1 MLDFYTINSLSLM
14 VISGLIFFY
23 DKIDKKRIFFD
34 NPDGSRKIHKK
45 SIPAIGGFLIV
56 FHVVVNLL
64 FFKNMF
70 EFSNKFISVITFLV
84 CYFLTIGLLDD
95 RKNLSPISKIILI
108 FAVLLIFIPL
118 DENLVLENLAFKD
131 IAYIIKLNEG
141 SLIFT
146 ILAIFFLYNFLN
158 FSDGSNGVTL
168 SITIYWIS
176 LLLLYKSFYLL
187 FLVSILM
194 LLLVLFFFNVI
205 NKIFLGNNGV
215 NVLSIL
221 LSLLFIISYN
231 TQGIF
236 KVDEILLIMLIPAI
250 DALRVTIERILKNKS
265 PLLPDRN
272 HFHHLLEKKIKQNFV
287 FIPYILFTV
296 FPFFISFFVK
306 TYYSFFIS
314 VLFYTLTIYKLKKI
328 IKS

>member
-23 DKIDKKRIFFD
+23 DKIDQKRIFYD
-34 NPDGSRKIHKK
+34 NPDGTRKIHKK

-56 FHVVVNLL
+56 FHVIINLI
-64 FFKNMF
+64 FFKDIF
-70 EFSNKFISVITFLV
+70 EFSNKFISIIIFLV

-95 RKNLSPISKIILI
+95 RKNLSPLSKIILI
-108 FAVLLIFIPL
+108 FAVLLICIPL

-131 IAYIIKLNEG
+131 STYIIQLNEG

-146 ILAIFFLYNFLN
+146 ILSIFFLYNFLN
-158 FSDGSNGVTL
+158 FSDGSNGIAL
-168 SITIYWIS
+168 SVTIYWVL
-176 LLLLYKSFYLL
+176 LLLLYKNFNFL
-187 FLVSILM
+187 FLITILI
-194 LLLVLFFFNVI
+194 LLSVLFFFNVI

-231 TQGIF
+231 TQGILR
-236 KVDEILLIMLIPAI
+236 VDEILLIMLMPAI

-296 FPFFISFFVK
+296 FPFFMSFFVK

-314 VLFYTLTIYKLKKI
+314 AFCYALTIYKLKKV

>member
-1 MLDFYTINSLSLM
+1 
-14 VISGLIFFY
+14 
-23 DKIDKKRIFFD
+23 
-34 NPDGSRKIHKK
+34 
-45 SIPAIGGFLIV
+45 
-56 FHVVVNLL
+56 
-64 FFKNMF
+64 
-70 EFSNKFISVITFLV
+70 
-84 CYFLTIGLLDD
+84 
-95 RKNLSPISKIILI
+95 
-108 FAVLLIFIPL
+108 
-118 DENLVLENLAFKD
+118 
-131 IAYIIKLNEG
+131 
-141 SLIFT
+141 
-146 ILAIFFLYNFLN
+146 
-158 FSDGSNGVTL
+158 
-168 SITIYWIS
+168 
-176 LLLLYKSFYLL
+176 
-187 FLVSILM
+187 M

>member
-1 MLDFYTINSLSLM
+1 MLDFYTINSLSLL

-56 FHVVVNLL
+56 FHVIINLI
-64 FFKNMF
+64 FFKDIF
-70 EFSNKFISVITFLV
+70 EFSNKFISIIIFLV

-95 RKNLSPISKIILI
+95 RKNLSPLSKIILI
-108 FAVLLIFIPL
+108 FAVLLICIPL

-131 IAYIIKLNEG
+131 STYIIQLNEG

-146 ILAIFFLYNFLN
+146 ILSIFFLYNFLN
-158 FSDGSNGVTL
+158 FSDGSNGIAL
-168 SITIYWIS
+168 SVTIYWVL
-176 LLLLYKSFYLL
+176 LLLLYKNFNFL
-187 FLVSILM
+187 FLITILI
-194 LLLVLFFFNVI
+194 LLSVLFFFNVI

-231 TQGIF
+231 TQGILR
-236 KVDEILLIMLIPAI
+236 VDEILLIMLMPAI

-296 FPFFISFFVK
+296 FPFFMSFFVK

-314 VLFYTLTIYKLKKI
+314 AFCYALTIYKLKKV

>member
-34 NPDGSRKIHKK
+34 NPDGARKIHKK
-45 SIPAIGGFLIV
+45 SIPAIGGFLIA

-131 IAYIIKLNEG
+131 TAYIIKLNEG

-146 ILAIFFLYNFLN
+146 ILAIFFY
-158 FSDGSNGVTL
+158 
-168 SITIYWIS
+168 I
-176 LLLLYKSFYLL
+176 
-187 FLVSILM
+187 
-194 LLLVLFFFNVI
+194 
-205 NKIFLGNNGV
+205 IFL
-215 NVLSIL
+215 
-221 LSLLFIISYN
+221 
-231 TQGIF
+231 IF
-236 KVDEILLIMLIPAI
+236 QMDLMV
-250 DALRVTIERILKNKS
+250 
-265 PLLPDRN
+265 
-272 HFHHLLEKKIKQNFV
+272 
-287 FIPYILFTV
+287 
-296 FPFFISFFVK
+296 
-306 TYYSFFIS
+306 
-314 VLFYTLTIYKLKKI
+314 
-328 IKS
+328 

>member
-23 DKIDKKRIFFD
+23 DKIDKKRIFYD
-34 NPDGSRKIHKK
+34 NPDGTRKFHKK

-56 FHVVVNLL
+56 FHVIINL
-64 FFKNMF
+64 FFFKDMF
-70 EFSNKFISVITFLV
+70 QFSNKFISIIIFLV

-95 RKNLSPISKIILI
+95 RKNLSPLSKIILI
-108 FAVLLIFIPL
+108 FAVLLICIPL
-118 DENLVLENLAFKD
+118 DQNLILESLAFKD
-131 IAYIIKLNEG
+131 STYIIKLNEG

-146 ILAIFFLYNFLN
+146 ILCIFFLYNFLN

-168 SITIYWIS
+168 SVTIYWIL
-176 LLLLYKSFYLL
+176 LLLLYKNFNFL
-187 FLVSILM
+187 FLISILI
-194 LLLVLFFFNVI
+194 LLSILFFFNVF

-231 TQGIF
+231 TQGILR
-236 KVDEILLIMLIPAI
+236 VDEILLIMLIPAI
-250 DALRVTIERILKNKS
+250 DALRVIIERILKNKS

-296 FPFFISFFVK
+296 FPFFMSFFIK

-314 VLFYTLTIYKLKKI
+314 ALFYILTIYKLKKV